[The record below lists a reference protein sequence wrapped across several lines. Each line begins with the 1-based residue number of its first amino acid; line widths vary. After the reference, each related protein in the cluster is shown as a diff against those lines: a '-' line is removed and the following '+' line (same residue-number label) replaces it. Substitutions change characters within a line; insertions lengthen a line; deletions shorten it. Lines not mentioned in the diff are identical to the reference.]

1 VQAAR
6 NSNKKEVGLWE
17 MLLYT
22 CVSIEMKDF
31 LIFCSSKVQNRLKT
45 LERLSE
51 SILCKAFQT

>member
-1 VQAAR
+1 
-6 NSNKKEVGLWE
+6 

-22 CVSIEMKDF
+22 CVSIEMKGF

-51 SILCKAFQT
+51 SILCEAFQT

>member
-1 VQAAR
+1 MQAAR
-6 NSNKKEVGLWE
+6 NSNKKEVGVWE

-22 CVSIEMKDF
+22 CVSIEMKGF

-51 SILCKAFQT
+51 SILCEAFQT